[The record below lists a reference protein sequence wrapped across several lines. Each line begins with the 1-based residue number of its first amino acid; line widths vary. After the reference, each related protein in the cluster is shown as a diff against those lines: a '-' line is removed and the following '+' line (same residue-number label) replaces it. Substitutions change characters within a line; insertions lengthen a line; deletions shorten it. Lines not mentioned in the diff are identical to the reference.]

1 MKIRLKS
8 FNFDVVDIF
17 GRSEVDIEADPATLK
32 RLLQELTQNSRG
44 RIELI
49 DPQDGEFNEEY
60 IVLVNKHEFRTL
72 PQELETQLSDGD
84 EVQIGLLYVLEGG

>member
-44 RIELI
+44 KVELI

>member
-32 RLLQELTQNSRG
+32 SLLQELTQNSRG

-84 EVQIGLLYVLEGG
+84 EVQIGLLYILEGG

>member
-49 DPQDGEFNEEY
+49 DPQGGEFNEEY

-84 EVQIGLLYVLEGG
+84 EVQIGLLYILEGG

>member
-17 GRSEVDIEADPATLK
+17 GRSEVDIEAAPATLK

-84 EVQIGLLYVLEGG
+84 EVQIGLLYILEGG